1 MEYFIEINAH
11 HWFVLGLLLLCAE
24 ALGAAGF
31 LLGAAVAALSTGV
44 IAWVAGDLGFGAQ
57 VGIFALGTGVATTL
71 YLHVF
76 RDAQARATTPSLNQ
90 RAASLIGHCFT
101 LETPVEFGAG
111 RVQIGDTFWRV
122 VSAQPLTAGS
132 QVKVVA
138 ANDMTLT
145 LEAMS

>member
-1 MEYFIEINAH
+1 MEYFTDINAY

-44 IAWVAGDLGFGAQ
+44 VAWVAPNLGFGAQ
-57 VGIFALGTGVATTL
+57 VGIFALGTGIATTL

-76 RDAQARATTPSLNQ
+76 RDAQARDAAPSLNQ
-90 RAASLIGHCFT
+90 RAASLVGHCFT
-101 LETPVEFGAG
+101 LEAPVEFGEG

-122 VSAQPLTAGS
+122 TSENPLPAGS
-132 QVKVVA
+132 RVKVVD
-138 ANDMTLT
+138 ANQMTLT
-145 LEAMS
+145 LRPVA